1 MKIGFLITARLKST
15 RLPMKITKDLNGKPV
30 IQRIVERA
38 QEIHHIS
45 NKNII
50 ICTSPNPQDK
60 PLIDIAEKTGV
71 SYFLG
76 DPDDVLK
83 RLHDAALY
91 NEFDY
96 ALGIT
101 ADNPL
106 FSIEY
111 ANRIVDTIQRQHPD
125 FIKIQGLPFGAAPWG
140 MNIKALQT
148 ICIIKT
154 IVDTEIWGYLIDR
167 PELFGVITLKA
178 DKQDNRPEYRLTLD
192 YPEDYQLLNHLYTTI
207 PFKTTLSLENVIHY
221 LDKHPEIA
229 AINSLCV
236 QLDLDQ
242 KIKEQIDKN
251 YREHFQEIKKIKQ
264 EIYSGKKT
272 Y

>member
-15 RLPMKITKDLNGKPV
+15 RLPLKIMKDLHGEPV

-38 QEIHHIS
+38 KEIHSIPD
-45 NKNII
+45 KNII
-50 ICTSPNPQDK
+50 ICTSPNPQDH
-60 PLIDIAEKTGV
+60 PLVEIAGKTGV

-76 DPDDVLK
+76 DPNDVVK

-91 NEFDY
+91 HSLDF

-111 ANRIVDTIQRQHPD
+111 ANKIVEVIKQQRPD
-125 FIKIQGLPFGAAPWG
+125 YVKIEGLPFGAAPWG
-140 MNIKALQT
+140 LNVKALHT
-148 ICIIKT
+148 ICLVKT

-167 PELFGVITLKA
+167 PDLFGVITLKA
-178 DKQDNRPEYRLTLD
+178 DKHLNRPEYRLTLD
-192 YPEDYQLLNHLYTTI
+192 YPEDYKLLNYLYTTV
-207 PFKTTLSLENVIHY
+207 PFKTTLKLEKVVEY

-229 AINSLCV
+229 AINSLCI
-236 QLDLDQ
+236 QLELD
-242 KIKEQIDKN
+242 KKLKDQIDKN
-251 YREHFQEIKKIKQ
+251 YQEHFQEIKKIKQ
-264 EIYSGKKT
+264 EVYAGKMI
-272 Y
+272 